1 MRRHWAFWSSW
12 HALDTFWTMYGCKS
26 SLIKLRPK
34 IHQKWNPCSGFG
46 KGLDVEPKNTKWD
59 KKCHWSTPNTTK
71 RLPEVTKSTPKGYQ
85 IDAKTSPDHSNDAQ
99 GQKVWFF
106 NDFLTILG
114 YHFGTIF
121 VPRSTKMLKTIRPKI
136 NAEKIPTIY
145 PKIMQKPCPNDGQI

>member
-1 MRRHWAFWSSW
+1 MHWIHFGQCMAASPHWSNCVPKFTKNGT
-12 HALDTFWTMYGCKS
+12 HVLALEKDY
-26 SLIKLRPK
+26 KLNWRT
-34 IHQKWNPCSGFG
+34 Q
-46 KGLDVEPKNTKWD
+46 KWD
-59 KKCHWSTPNTTK
+59 KKWHWTTPNTTK

-106 NDFLTILG
+106 NEFLSILG